1 MQAEPTATRRF
12 ALEVQPQG
20 LLRPW
25 HAWLHD
31 DRGDTVEFDA
41 PLDLLRHLLSLNEA
55 EPPAAGLR

>member
-1 MQAEPTATRRF
+1 MHADPTSTQRF

-31 DRGDTVEFDA
+31 AKGETVEFDS
-41 PLDLLRHLLSLNEA
+41 PLELLRHLLSLDEA